1 MIRRSTTSLALVAIG
16 VAVPLVAPPASEAA
30 SHIGYLRSERLVLD
44 TNESRADGA
53 AGPVRTQR
61 RLQRRARYRV
71 TVQGTFSFYPESMW
85 LTPPTGQVVCGTPE
99 SSPMFTLPGQPTG
112 PVGFDAE
119 TMFALPTTPAHCDRL
134 KLPRPWK
141 NFQMAAGG
149 RFTHPGS
156 GRRTKPSPTHRYS
169 YRIRGLGRP
178 LRLRLIDSEA
188 TDNYGMLKVTV
199 RRIRSGR

>member
-16 VAVPLVAPPASEAA
+16 VAVPLVAPPAGEAA
-30 SHIGYLRSERLVLD
+30 SRSGYLRSERLVLD
-44 TNESRADGA
+44 TNERRADGA

-85 LTPPTGQVVCGTPE
+85 VTPPAGQAVCGTPE
-99 SSPMFTLPGQPTG
+99 SSPMFTLPGQPAG

-119 TMFALPTTPAHCDRL
+119 TMYALPTTLAHCDRL
-134 KLPRPWK
+134 ELPRPWK

-156 GRRTKPSPTHRYS
+156 GRRTKPSRTHRYS

-178 LRLRLIDSEA
+178 LRLRLVDSDA
-188 TDNYGMLKVTV
+188 TDNYGVLKVTV
-199 RRIRSGR
+199 RRVRSGR

>member
-16 VAVPLVAPPASEAA
+16 VAVPLVGPPPSEAA
-30 SHIGYLRSERLVLD
+30 SRSGYLRSERLVLD
-44 TNESRADGA
+44 TYESRADGA

-71 TVQGTFSFYPESMW
+71 TVQGTFSFYPESIW
-85 LTPPTGQVVCGTPE
+85 LMPPTGQVVCGTPE
-99 SSPMFTLPGQPTG
+99 ASPMFTLPGQPTG

-119 TMFALPTTPAHCDRL
+119 TMYALPTTRAHCDRL

-156 GRRTKPSPTHRYS
+156 GRRTEPSPTHRYS

-199 RRIRSGR
+199 RRVRSGR